1 MAEWQ
6 RPKTTRRYVHPPMCE
21 RIVNLWCEGKIT
33 FGEIEMNP
41 GPTVP
46 DYFKTVIGCGIWPVY
61 GDELLAADFRTAENT
76 MYEDGIPVHTLSNRF
91 GAVNLHMEAL
101 CDTVRQATC
110 FIKVDIENPT
120 DSTVSEKI
128 GFLLRTGLESELIFN
143 APDVYQFYAPNVD
156 VWKNAKCTWSAD
168 GNIYRDGDYFVTVN
182 GDVSLSFDDQRDL
195 ASAEVTLVANESK
208 TLYLVLGKGD
218 VVSRD
223 YYEQKRDTV
232 AYYKNE
238 LKRITNLPA
247 NIINDAEKL
256 SLIHNLTIQML
267 QCFAL
272 PVGENFVLCRQGGL
286 QRRMWPFEALY
297 VLESLNKLG
306 DFDDYVQPAVNVY
319 FDVMQA
325 EDGEVVPLGLPW
337 AMASA
342 TAIYSFA
349 DYTMMRGGR
358 EYYFK
363 YRDSAM
369 RAFDCIKRTRAS
381 TQPAEGV
388 VVGLYPPR
396 QSCDC
401 EFVFQSWTFTDTMNL
416 LGVRK
421 FMDAV
426 EMFADPRADEIRSEY
441 ESYRKA
447 IQSCLDRARECAGD
461 ADEMEI
467 SSFVPGFV
475 GDEKQFAF
483 SPFIGVMMEAL
494 TVERE
499 DVIRIENH
507 MMRRERIKNGL
518 YWRMPTHY
526 HRHDPDGVVREWYPT
541 LDDIYWFNT
550 FARIG
555 MLDKCDEIVDAT
567 IKYSM
572 TDEGYMQERFHELNP
587 YFTPWS
593 PNASG
598 NGRMITMLLAQA
610 AYKDAE

>member
-21 RIVNLWCEGKIT
+21 RIVNLWREGKIT
-33 FGEIEMNP
+33 FGEIEMDP

-46 DYFKTVIGCGIWPVY
+46 DYLKTVVGCGIWPVY
-61 GDELLAADFRTAENT
+61 GDALTAADFKTAENI
-76 MYEDGIPVHTLSNRF
+76 MYEDGIPVHALRNHF
-91 GAVNLHMEAL
+91 GAVDLRIEAL
-101 CDTVRQATC
+101 CDTVRKATC
-110 FIKVDIENPT
+110 YIKVDIDNPT
-120 DSTVSEKI
+120 DVPVTEKI
-128 GFLLRTGLESELIFN
+128 GFLLRTGLESELIYN
-143 APDVYQFYAPNVD
+143 APDVYYFYEPTVD

-168 GNIYRDGDYFVTVN
+168 GNVYRDGDYFVAVK
-182 GDVSLSFDDQRDL
+182 GDVDLSFDERRGL
-195 ASAEVTLVANESK
+195 AFTDVELTAGESK
-208 TLYLVLGKGD
+208 TLYFVLGKGNIVD
-218 VVSRD
+218 RD
-223 YYEQKRDTV
+223 YDEQKMETV
-232 AYYKNE
+232 SYYKKE
-238 LKRITNLPA
+238 LERITNLPA
-247 NIINDAEKL
+247 RITNNAEKL
-256 SLIHNLTIQML
+256 SLVRNLTIQML

-272 PVGENFVLCRQGGL
+272 PVGESFVLCRQGGL

-297 VLESLNKLG
+297 VLEALNKLG

-325 EDGEVVPLGLPW
+325 EDGEVIPLGLPW

-349 DYTMMRGGR
+349 DYAMMRGGR
-358 EYYFK
+358 EYYLQ

-381 TQPAEGV
+381 TQPSEGV

-416 LGVRK
+416 LGIRK
-421 FMDAV
+421 FLDAV
-426 EMFADPRADEIRSEY
+426 EMFNDPVADEIRAEY
-441 ESYRKA
+441 ESYRAA
-447 IQSCLDRARECAGD
+447 IQSCLDRAKERAGD
-461 ADEMEI
+461 SDEMEI
-467 SSFVPGFV
+467 TSFVPGFV

-499 DVIRIENH
+499 DVIRIENY
-507 MMRRERIKNGL
+507 MMRRDRIKNGL

-526 HRHDPDGVVREWYPT
+526 FRHDPDGVVREWYPT
-541 LDDIYWFNT
+541 LDDCYWFNT
-550 FARIG
+550 FERIG
-555 MLDKCDEIVDAT
+555 MLDKCDEIIDAT

-572 TDEGYMQERFHELNP
+572 TDEGYMQERFHERNP

-598 NGRMITMLLAQA
+598 NGRMITMLLKQA
-610 AYKDAE
+610 AY